1 MAWKLVISNSHL
13 RVEYVYVKCNQQL
26 TKYKSETQYNNT
38 NCKNQTLGS
47 LENRQFQIILV
58 TKD

>member
-38 NCKNQTLGS
+38 NYKIKPYLV
-47 LENRQFQIILV
+47 NRRFQIVLV